1 MSQTAR
7 RKSRAGELEDLT
19 QVFVQSPALVRPLAD
34 ESLAERRRFARELSD
49 IVAAQVAPPIDPT
62 VSIAGEQIAGL
73 PVRSYTPGGWDTNTG
88 PLLVFLHGGGF
99 VFGEPH
105 ELINDS
111 LLSNRARSTGVR
123 ILSLGYSLA
132 PEFPFPAARDE
143 ATRVWL
149 ALRAA
154 HPAARM
160 GLGGVSAGAAIS
172 ISTVLELTACGAP
185 LPDFL
190 LLEVPPAGPDPMPA
204 DQDLAGADLHP
215 GVREQLAI
223 YPLALAAYRGR
234 PGDRLLSSDSPDPL
248 RLPPTLIL
256 IAEHDALRPGAE
268 VLAARLHAAGT
279 AVTAQVIA
287 DTIHGS
293 IGATRRCQAA
303 REWEAVV
310 AGWLAPPSGPGHA
323 RSDSDSDSESGSESG
338 VSRSSE
344 PGGLAPLAPGA
355 LPPSEGEHHAA

>member
-7 RKSRAGELEDLT
+7 RRSRAGELEDLT
-19 QVFVQSPALVRPLAD
+19 QVFDQSPALVHPLAD

-62 VSIAGEQIAGL
+62 VTIAGEQIAGL
-73 PVRSYTPGGWDTNTG
+73 PIRSYTPGGWDTNTG

-154 HPAARM
+154 HPAVRM

-172 ISTVLELTACGAP
+172 ISTVLELTASGAP
-185 LPDFL
+185 LPDYL
-190 LLEVPPAGPDPMPA
+190 LLEVPPAGPDPVPA
-204 DQDLAGADLHP
+204 EQDLAGADPHP
-215 GVREQLAI
+215 GVREQWAI

-256 IAEHDALRPGAE
+256 MAEHDALRPGAE
-268 VLAARLHAAGT
+268 ALAARLHAAGT
-279 AVTAQVIA
+279 AVTSQVIS

-310 AGWLAPPSGPGHA
+310 AGWLAQPSGPDRA
-323 RSDSDSDSESGSESG
+323 PSESAPG
-338 VSRSSE
+338 VSPSSE
-344 PGGLAPLAPGA
+344 PGGLAPFAPGA